1 MLTNSMREPIATL
14 FAIKRYALH
23 DGPHIR
29 TTVFLKGCPLSCR
42 WCHNPEGIAR
52 EIKTLSVQA
61 KCIGCGECVALCPE
75 KALNLSSIGTLR
87 DRSLCTACS
96 ICIDSC
102 PALAHEATGWQ
113 TDVQTVMAEIRKDL
127 PFFDQS
133 GGGVT
138 FSGGE
143 PLMQPLF
150 LLELLKAC
158 GQLQIHRTVDTS
170 GLAPT
175 EILLEVAR
183 HTELFLYDL
192 KHMKSTVHKEYT
204 GVGNELILEN
214 LAALCHAGH
223 AVRARIPLV
232 AGVNDDETNILATGR
247 FLAALPGIEGI
258 DILPYHSIGR
268 AKYQKLGMDYPG
280 DGLTTPDLDHIK
292 KLIEILNNS
301 GFDVRLGG

>member
-1 MLTNSMREPIATL
+1 MRKMIPTL
-14 FAIKRYALH
+14 FAIQRYSLH
-23 DGPHIR
+23 DGPRIR
-29 TTVFLKGCPLSCR
+29 TTIFLKGCPLSCR

-61 KCIGCGECVALCPE
+61 RCIGCGECVAICPE
-75 KALNLSSIGTLR
+75 KALNLGSQGILR
-87 DRSLCTACS
+87 DLSLCTRCGVCVD
-96 ICIDSC
+96 IC

-150 LLELLKAC
+150 LVELLKAC
-158 GQLQIHRTVDTS
+158 GQLQIHRIVDTS
-170 GLAPT
+170 GFVSIDL
-175 EILLEVAR
+175 LLEVAR

-192 KHMKSTVHKEYT
+192 KHMESNIHKEYT
-204 GVGNELILEN
+204 GVGNELILAN

-223 AVRARIPLV
+223 AVRVRIPLV
-232 AGVNDDETNILATGR
+232 AGVNDDEENIRATGR
-247 FLAALPGIEGI
+247 FLAALPGIEGV

-268 AKYQKLGMDYPG
+268 AKYQKLEMDYPG
-280 DGLTTPDLDHIK
+280 GSLTTPDPDHIK